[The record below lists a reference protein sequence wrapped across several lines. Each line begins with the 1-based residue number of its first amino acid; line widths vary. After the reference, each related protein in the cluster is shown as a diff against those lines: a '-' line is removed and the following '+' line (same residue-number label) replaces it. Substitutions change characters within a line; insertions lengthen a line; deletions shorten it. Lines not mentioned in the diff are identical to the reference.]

1 MILPPNRR
9 ELLSGNNI
17 YNIED
22 LLLNSVSYPKIINRN
37 KLILQ
42 CIISKLTINQ

>member
-9 ELLSGNNI
+9 ELLSGNNVK
-17 YNIED
+17 NIEG
-22 LLLNSVSYPKIINRN
+22 LILNSVSYAKIINRN